1 MSEIINEIKCDQ
13 EKLVDFIF
21 QDETR
26 IKISVSFLNHYP
38 ESLLSLIYLNKA
50 NYLKDEDAYFVD
62 SPTLHIDRI
71 VLYMENELSLDTLS
85 LTDIL
90 DIYSGLK
97 HFFASSFLEYQM
109 KIYDYLILSMQKIIE
124 QNECEINYGDLFEF
138 DKEKELTINND
149 FDDRIPYEYIYPSNL
164 HELFPSMNQYKI
176 NVSYY
181 PQKQTIQ
188 IDSKEYDNNEYH
200 YNEYSRS
207 YYSQHYPESFENY
220 KNEHEE
226 MAFNHS
232 FMNKDDNKEDNKE
245 EIIPL
250 NTNNEIHSL
259 KEEEKSYL
267 YYEIDDDYS
276 REYNEKQKELEKN
289 DADIK
294 KKKKTISYI
303 FYYINNENIRDI
315 LHPILEYLSDEC
327 YEIFNYILNMPIC
340 KQIQEIKTKSRQ
352 KEIINLEMHPLLRAL
367 KNGIFDHIYIFNIL
381 NYIQSKF
388 YSKYQNLIQEIIS
401 THIFDNVTTLEIN
414 GDHTDQCDIE
424 FQIELLH
431 FFTKTHFPKL
441 SIYDLSNYYCC
452 CPYDIQ
458 SRLAKYLVPY
468 SLLELIDIIYIKH
481 SNLYKNTFP
490 INVESLET
498 IFQVKKH
505 HDITIQ
511 SYIIIDKFDELMKR
525 VLYSGLLI
533 DYEVYFDFD
542 DISESLSD
550 YSLIDLNLYPSKFID
565 VEANSTDYSILH
577 RMEYIYERINCDHLE
592 AISIHLIDIIDEKI
606 NEYYNEYLSFLSTCN
621 YTTVNK
627 LTIDKHQ
634 AYFSLF
640 ETPNLQY
647 IKEIND
653 VFYKFFSLFTNNIQY
668 IYISDSILAK
678 YLLFSKDTI
687 QLPLWSNL
695 QELYLYFNDTIES
708 LSLTLFN
715 ELDKRQLNN
724 LKIVS
729 ILCPCSIS
737 FDVTHIYTFIDSF
750 KNASSSSFQNLNTF
764 KISIKLMFGDN
775 TIDIHL
781 LESFPS
787 FSFYLHK
794 PITSIIMC
802 KDICCFGNSIHSY
815 ENYIY
820 NQLNSKYSK
829 NIQYLEISSFDFNEE
844 VTLLQS
850 YNDTHLFYC
859 EIIQCRLQDDDY

>member
-1 MSEIINEIKCDQ
+1 MKIIR
-13 EKLVDFIF
+13 F
-21 QDETR
+21 Q
-26 IKISVSFLNHYP
+26 
-38 ESLLSLIYLNKA
+38 LII
-50 NYLKDEDAYFVD
+50 
-62 SPTLHIDRI
+62 H
-71 VLYMENELSLDTLS
+71 
-85 LTDIL
+85 DIL
-90 DIYSGLK
+90 TEERNQLFYQYSPLFDFFIITIVTLK
-97 HFFASSFLEYQM
+97 
-109 KIYDYLILSMQKIIE
+109 
-124 QNECEINYGDLFEF
+124 F
-138 DKEKELTINND
+138 DFSEVISYK
-149 FDDRIPYEYIYPSNL
+149 YIYPSNL

-176 NVSYY
+176 NISYY
-181 PQKQTIQ
+181 LQKKTIQ
-188 IDSKEYDNNEYH
+188 IDSKEYDNNNEYH

-207 YYSQHYPESFENY
+207 YFSQHYPESFETY
-220 KNEHEE
+220 INEHEE

-232 FMNKDDNKEDNKE
+232 FMNIDDNKEYNKEDNKDDNKENNKKDNKEDNKE

-250 NTNNEIHSL
+250 NINNEIHSL

-267 YYEIDDDYS
+267 YDEIDDDYS

-289 DADIK
+289 DAV
-294 KKKKTISYI
+294 
-303 FYYINNENIRDI
+303 RDI
-315 LHPILEYLSDEC
+315 LHPISEYSSDEC
-327 YEIFNYILNMPIC
+327 YEIFYYILNLPIC

-352 KEIINLEMHPLLRAL
+352 KEIINPEMHPLLKAL

-381 NYIQSKF
+381 NFIQNKF
-388 YSKYQNLIQEIIS
+388 YSKYQTLIQEIIS

-431 FFTKTHFPKL
+431 FFTRTHFPKL
-441 SIYDLSNYYCC
+441 SIYDLSKYYYC

-468 SLLELIDIIYIKH
+468 SLLELIDILYIKH

-511 SYIIIDKFDELMKR
+511 SYILIDTFDELVKR
-525 VLYSGLLI
+525 VLFSGLLI

-542 DISESLSD
+542 DISKSFSD
-550 YSLIDLNLYPSKFID
+550 YSLINLSVYPSKFID
-565 VEANSTDYSILH
+565 VEANVTDYTILH
-577 RMEYIYERINCDHLE
+577 RMECIYERINCDHLE
-592 AISIHLIDIIDEKI
+592 AISIHLIDIIDETI
-606 NEYYNEYLSFLSTCN
+606 NEYYNEYISFLSTCN

-634 AYFSLF
+634 SYFSSF

-647 IKEIND
+647 TKEIND
-653 VFYKFFSLFTNNIQY
+653 VFYKFFYF
-668 IYISDSILAK
+668 ILAK

-687 QLPLWSNL
+687 QLHLWSHL

-737 FDVTHIYTFIDSF
+737 FDMTHIYTFIDSF
-750 KNASSSSFQNLNTF
+750 KNASSSFQNLNTF
-764 KISIKLMFGDN
+764 KILIKPMFGDN

-820 NQLNSKYSK
+820 TQLNSKYSK

-844 VTLLQS
+844 VILLQS

>member
-26 IKISVSFLNHYP
+26 IKISVSFLNNYP

-71 VLYMENELSLDTLS
+71 VLYMKNELSLDTLS
-85 LTDIL
+85 FTDIL
-90 DIYSGLK
+90 DLYSGLK

-109 KIYDYLILSMQKIIE
+109 KIYDYLILNIFTEERNLLFQK
-124 QNECEINYGDLFEF
+124 YSKLFEIF
-138 DKEKELTINND
+138 KVTTVVLQYD
-149 FDDRIPYEYIYPSNL
+149 FDDRTPYEYIYPSNL
-164 HELFPSMNQYKI
+164 HELFPSKNQYKI
-176 NVSYY
+176 NN
-181 PQKQTIQ
+181 
-188 IDSKEYDNNEYH
+188 SKKYDNNDNH

-267 YYEIDDDYS
+267 YYEIDDYYS

-315 LHPILEYLSDEC
+315 LHPILEYSSDEC

-340 KQIQEIKTKSRQ
+340 KQIQEIKTKC
-352 KEIINLEMHPLLRAL
+352 
-367 KNGIFDHIYIFNIL
+367 
-381 NYIQSKF
+381 
-388 YSKYQNLIQEIIS
+388 
-401 THIFDNVTTLEIN
+401 
-414 GDHTDQCDIE
+414 DHTNQCDIE

-431 FFTKTHFPKL
+431 FFTRIHFPKI
-441 SIYDLSNYYCC
+441 SIYDLSKYYCC
-452 CPYDIQ
+452 CPYDTK
-458 SRLAKYLVPY
+458 SRFTKYLVPY

-511 SYIIIDKFDELMKR
+511 
-525 VLYSGLLI
+525 
-533 DYEVYFDFD
+533 FD
-542 DISESLSD
+542 DISKSLSD
-550 YSLIDLNLYPSKFID
+550 YSLIDLNLYHSKFID
-565 VEANSTDYSILH
+565 VEANITNYTILH
-577 RMEYIYERINCDHLE
+577 RMQCICERINCDHLE
-592 AISIHLIDIIDEKI
+592 AISIHLIDIIDETI
-606 NEYYNEYLSFLSTCN
+606 NEYYNEYISFLSTCN

-634 AYFSLF
+634 SYFSSF
-640 ETPNLQY
+640 ETPYLQY

-653 VFYKFFSLFTNNIQY
+653 VFYKFFLLFSNNIQY
-668 IYISDSILAK
+668 IYISDFILAK

-687 QLPLWSNL
+687 QLHLWSNL

-737 FDVTHIYTFIDSF
+737 FDMTHIYTFIDSF
-750 KNASSSSFQNLNTF
+750 KNVSSSSFHNLNMF
-764 KISIKLMFGDN
+764 NLSIQPMFGDN

-820 NQLNSKYSK
+820 NQLNSNYLKSFSIHKYCTVSK
-829 NIQYLEISSFDFNEE
+829 FIIYITSFDFNEE